1 VASHLRSIH
10 AILVLKSM
18 EGGAYHFTR
27 APKSLSPK
35 YDMDAYTATLFVG
48 EGGAR
53 LVLRVGSSKKL
64 KYPTFNTNP
73 MNILHKIIKIPL

>member
-1 VASHLRSIH
+1 VAASHLRSIH

-27 APKSLSPK
+27 APKSFSPK

-48 EGGAR
+48 EGRGQTCVESWVKQKA
-53 LVLRVGSSKKL
+53 
-64 KYPTFNTNP
+64 
-73 MNILHKIIKIPL
+73 KIPNFQHKSHEYFA